1 MPAKPDKKAARDKLT
16 QVRARRS
23 WPASSTSPRPPRRNR
38 SAPCRPARAATSATS
53 RASSS
58 TPNRSPQPAFALKV
72 GEVSDIVESPY
83 GLHLIKVTDR
93 KVGRISEFDKIRDEV
108 REFYV
113 EELRV
118 GMLAGEREKAKI
130 EINIP

>member
-1 MPAKPDKKAARDKLT
+1 MAGKLDFAEAAKKESQCPVSAGSGGDIGYFPRKLLYAESFT
-16 QVRARRS
+16 A
-23 WPASSTSPRPPRRNR
+23 
-38 SAPCRPARAATSATS
+38 
-53 RASSS
+53 
-58 TPNRSPQPAFALKV
+58 PAFALKI
-72 GEVSDIVESPY
+72 GEVSGIVETPY

-113 EELRV
+113 EELRLS
-118 GMLAGEREKAKI
+118 MLASEREKAKL